1 MSALPS
7 QRTPPGALIPGGVS
21 QNLVLPNEDP
31 AEFEALL
38 RDLLAEYQPE
48 TTHHHIL
55 VEQVALS
62 HWLLWRRQRAVNCVE
77 AAIYGAEN
85 AQALWMKSDYERLER
100 VERSKIQAE
109 LSLKRALQNAEHI
122 RKHRQAEAGRLER
135 QTRWQAEQDIRER
148 RLKVAEAKAN
158 RTRNAVAGTSEPA
171 KKGSVPRQRPIACTA
186 RPPETKP
193 IRDDG
198 PPANLNTASPA
209 NTQ

>member
-31 AEFEALL
+31 AEFEALV

-109 LSLKRALQNAEHI
+109 LSLNEPFRTPNTFGSTVKPRPAAWSA
-122 RKHRQAEAGRLER
+122 RPAGRPSR
-135 QTRWQAEQDIRER
+135 IF
-148 RLKVAEAKAN
+148 AN
-158 RTRNAVAGTSEPA
+158 AALR
-171 KKGSVPRQRPIACTA
+171 
-186 RPPETKP
+186 
-193 IRDDG
+193 
-198 PPANLNTASPA
+198 
-209 NTQ
+209 